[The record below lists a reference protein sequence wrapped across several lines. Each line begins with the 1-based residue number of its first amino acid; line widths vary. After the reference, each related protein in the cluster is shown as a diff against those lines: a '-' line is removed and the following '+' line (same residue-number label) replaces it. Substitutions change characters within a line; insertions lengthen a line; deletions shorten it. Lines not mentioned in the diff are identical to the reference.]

1 MTRRP
6 IRPIPMVLTLAGL
19 TLTFCATRLHGA
31 EMPEPIS
38 YTLRFPAPQTHYVE
52 VEARIP
58 TDGRP
63 TVELSMAVWTPG
75 SYLIREYARNVESL
89 AAATEAGEPLTAE
102 KTSKN
107 HWQIETRGA
116 PRVVVRYRVYS
127 REMSVRTNFV
137 DSRFALVNGAPT
149 FLTRTGAEGRPHDV
163 RLVPPPDWEVVATPL
178 PPIPGNL
185 PDKSDGG
192 GHAYRAASFDV
203 LVDSPFYLGNAGV
216 HSFEAGGR
224 PVLLV
229 NEGEDA
235 AVWDGPRSAA
245 DAKKIVDEQIVF
257 WGIEPFQRYVFFN
270 LFTESGG
277 GLEHRDSCVLMS
289 SRWRRTREGYLD
301 WLGLV
306 SHELFH
312 AWNGKRL
319 RPVELGPFDFEAENY
334 TRSLWEV
341 EGFTTYYG
349 DLLVHRAGFSTR
361 KEYLKELSK
370 TIESLQTTPARKVQ
384 PLDEASFDAW
394 IKYYRRDE
402 NAANSAV
409 SYYTKGAVVAFLLDA
424 RIRHATGGRKS
435 LDDAMRLAYQR
446 YSGERGY
453 RPEELRHTF
462 EEVAGVDLGAWLA
475 RAVDSTEELD
485 YSEAL
490 DWYGLRFAESEEEK
504 SKKKD
509 ESESTELPAAWLG
522 ADTEVQNGRLVVTVV
537 KRETP
542 AYESGLNVGDEILA
556 IGDYRVPPDGL
567 ETRLKNY
574 RPKEKT
580 TLLVARRERL
590 TRLPVTFG
598 EKPRPRWKLEPLPNA
613 TAEQKAHLDA
623 WLGTLITPAL
633 QGAND
638 QVFTPHVPP
647 STPSIARAPT

>member
-1 MTRRP
+1 
-6 IRPIPMVLTLAGL
+6 MVLSLAL
-19 TLTFCATRLHGA
+19 SAASLHGA

-58 TDGRP
+58 TDGQP
-63 TVELSMAVWTPG
+63 AIELLMAVWTPG

-89 AAATEAGEPLTAE
+89 AAAAESGEPLAAE

-107 HWQIETRGA
+107 HWRIETRGA
-116 PRVVVRYRVYS
+116 PRLVVRYRIYS

-137 DSRFALVNGAPT
+137 DSRFALVNGAST
-149 FLTRTGAEGRPHDV
+149 FLTRAGAEGRPHDV
-163 RLVPPPDWEVVATPL
+163 RVVPPPDWEVVATPL
-178 PPIPGNL
+178 SPIPGN
-185 PDKSDGG
+185 PVGG
-192 GHAYRAASFDV
+192 GHTFRAASFDV
-203 LVDSPFYLGNAGV
+203 LVDSPIYLGNAGV
-216 HSFEAGGR
+216 HPFEAGGR

-245 DAKKIVDEQIVF
+245 DAKKIVDEQIAF
-257 WGIEPFQRYVFFN
+257 WGIAPFQRYVFFN
-270 LFTESGG
+270 LLTEAGG
-277 GLEHRDSCVLMS
+277 GLEHRDACVLMS
-289 SRWRRTREGYLD
+289 SRWRLRTREGYLD

-370 TIESLQTTPARKVQ
+370 TIEGLQTTPARKVQ

-402 NAANSAV
+402 NAANSAT

-435 LDDAMRLAYQR
+435 LDDALRLAYQR

-453 RPEELRHTF
+453 RPEELRHVF
-462 EEVAGVDLGAWLA
+462 EEVAGADLGAWLA

-485 YSEAL
+485 YAEAL

-504 SKKKD
+504 SEKK
-509 ESESTELPAAWLG
+509 EGEPGELPAAWLG
-522 ADTEVQNGRLVVTVV
+522 AETEVQNGRLVVTVV

-567 ETRLKNY
+567 EARLKNY

-580 TLLVARRERL
+580 TLLVARRDRL
-590 TRLPVTFG
+590 TWLPVTFG
-598 EKPRPRWKLEPLPNA
+598 EKPKPRWKLEPLPNA

-623 WLGTLITPAL
+623 WLGVP
-633 QGAND
+633 QGANAH
-638 QVFTPHVPP
+638 VFTSHVPP
-647 STPSIARAPT
+647 STPSIAKAPM

>member
-1 MTRRP
+1 MTRRS
-6 IRPIPMVLTLAGL
+6 IPMVLTLAGL
-19 TLTFCATRLHGA
+19 LANGTAGLHGA

-63 TVELSMAVWTPG
+63 TIELLMAVWTPG
-75 SYLIREYARNVESL
+75 SYLVREYARNVESL
-89 AAATEAGEPLTAE
+89 AAATEAGEPLAAE
-102 KTSKN
+102 KSSKN
-107 HWQIETRGA
+107 HWRIETRGA
-116 PRVVVRYRVYS
+116 PRVLVRYRVYS

-137 DSRFALVNGAPT
+137 DSRFALINGAPT
-149 FLTRTGAEGRPHDV
+149 FLTRAGAEGRPHDV
-163 RLVPPPDWEVVATPL
+163 RVVAPPDWKVVASPL
-178 PPIPGNL
+178 PPLPGS
-185 PDKSDGG
+185 PGG
-192 GHAYRAASFDV
+192 GEHAYHAASFDV
-203 LVDSPFYLGNAGV
+203 LVDSPLYLGNAVV
-216 HSFEAGGR
+216 HSFESGGR

-229 NEGEDA
+229 NEGEDPA
-235 AVWDGPRSAA
+235 LWDGPRSAA
-245 DAKKIVDEQIVF
+245 DAKKIVEAQIAF
-257 WGIEPFQRYVFFN
+257 WGNEPFQRYVFFN
-270 LFTESGG
+270 LLTESGG

-289 SRWRRTREGYLD
+289 SRWRRTREAYLD

-341 EGFTTYYG
+341 EGFTTYFG

-424 RIRHATGGRKS
+424 RIRHATGGRRS

-453 RPEELRHTF
+453 HPEELRQVF
-462 EEVAGVDLGAWLA
+462 EEVAGVDLEAWLA

-485 YSEAL
+485 YAEAL

-522 ADTEVQNGRLVVTVV
+522 ADTEVQNSRLVVTVV

-542 AYESGLNVGDEILA
+542 AYEAGLNVGDEILA

-567 ETRLKNY
+567 EARLKQY

-623 WLGTLITPAL
+623 WLGTLITPDL
-633 QGAND
+633 QGSNA
-638 QVFTPHVPP
+638 QVFTSHVPP
-647 STPSIARAPT
+647 SPPSIARAPI